1 LSYCPSWI
9 NGRNPKSEEEA
20 ETPDEEGVSNPDVL
34 QLQPT
39 LFNFTAMKLK
49 YIIIGIVIAALGSI
63 IYGYTLD
70 LEEQALAHKF
80 IGAGTLSLFLIAMP
94 LFLYKESKHRN
105 WDDYMLNDKNV
116 RKMQGR
122 PQKESENE

>member
-1 LSYCPSWI
+1 MSYCPYWI